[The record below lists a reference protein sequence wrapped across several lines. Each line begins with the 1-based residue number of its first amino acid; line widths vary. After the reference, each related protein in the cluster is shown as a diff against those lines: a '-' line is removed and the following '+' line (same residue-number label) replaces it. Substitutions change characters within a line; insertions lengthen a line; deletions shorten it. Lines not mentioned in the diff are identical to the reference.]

1 MIGSLRG
8 TLAERRARGEHAADL
23 LVEAGPVGYRVVTS
37 AATAALLGEIGTE
50 VRVHVHTH
58 VREDAIVLYGFG
70 SGEERA
76 CFEALIAAHGV
87 GPGLALTLLAVH
99 SPRALRHAV
108 ATDDL
113 DALTMVPGI
122 GKKTA
127 ARLIIELK
135 QKLDADLPD
144 LDVLP
149 GGAAPGPVNGDDP
162 DGAARRRDVRQALE
176 ALGYGSEEIRTVLPA
191 LPPDGAVEDLIR
203 TALRELAA
211 AR

>member
-8 TLAERRARGEHAADL
+8 TLAERRPRGEHAAEL

-37 AATAALLGEIGTE
+37 AATAALLGDLGTE
-50 VRVHVHTH
+50 VRVQVHTH

-108 ATDDL
+108 ASDDL

-127 ARLIIELK
+127 ARLVIELK
-135 QKLDADLPD
+135 ARLDADLPA
-144 LDVLP
+144 LDGVP
-149 GGAAPGPVNGDDP
+149 ASGVPSAVNGDGGAAQ
-162 DGAARRRDVRQALE
+162 RRDVRQALE
-176 ALGYGSEEIRTVLPA
+176 ALGYGAEEIRMVLPA

-203 TALRELAA
+203 AALRELAA